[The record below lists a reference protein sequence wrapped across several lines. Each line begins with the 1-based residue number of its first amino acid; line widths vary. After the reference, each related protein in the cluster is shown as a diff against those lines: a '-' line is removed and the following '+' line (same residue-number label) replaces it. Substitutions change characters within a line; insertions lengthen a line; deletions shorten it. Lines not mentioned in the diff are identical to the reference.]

1 MLLQCFIGRKLF
13 VCPRPASR
21 AWDVTGSRAG
31 TLMSSNKTAETWA
44 GAGAV
49 QPPVTDTGNQQ
60 GWGGGTRERITNVK
74 YILGGGA
81 KKEEC

>member
-1 MLLQCFIGRKLF
+1 
-13 VCPRPASR
+13 
-21 AWDVTGSRAG
+21 
-31 TLMSSNKTAETWA
+31 MSSNKTAETWA

-81 KKEEC
+81 KKEKC